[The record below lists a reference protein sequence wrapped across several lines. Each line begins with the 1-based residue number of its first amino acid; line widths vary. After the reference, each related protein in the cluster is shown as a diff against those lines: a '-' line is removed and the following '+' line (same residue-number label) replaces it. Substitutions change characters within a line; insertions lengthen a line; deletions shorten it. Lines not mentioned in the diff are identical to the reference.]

1 MLDISPLLRQMPT
14 LPASDI
20 HLRVGVPPVFRI
32 HGELRR
38 VKDMPPVM
46 QQDMEEMLHQMLTG
60 PQRERFD
67 RELELDFALQLH
79 TGERYR
85 VNLFHQRETFAAAFR
100 LINMIIPT
108 FEDLNLP
115 ASIRNISE
123 WRRGLV
129 LVTGVTGSGKTT
141 TLASIIDYINRSRPE
156 NVITIEDPI
165 EYIHT
170 NKKSI
175 VAQREI
181 GIDTFS
187 FAEALRRAMRQDP
200 DVILVGE
207 IRDMDT
213 MQIALQAAD
222 TGHLVLS
229 TLHTLDALQ
238 TIYRILSFFPPHQH
252 QEIRLVLA
260 STLQAIISQRLVPRN
275 DIAGRL
281 PAIEILIGTGAV
293 RECVITPD
301 RTSSVKDLIAQGAVQ
316 YGMQTIDQS
325 LFYFYRRGMISLE
338 IALTTASNPDDFKLR
353 VAGIVGASD
362 KGWKEFEKE
371 AGGKPEEDD
380 EIQKPPD
387 KLPEKK
393 PAGEEKPLAENRGFT
408 APQPNKK
415 K

>member
-1 MLDISPLLRQMPT
+1 MIDITALLRQMPQ
-14 LPASDI
+14 LPASDM

-32 HGELRR
+32 HGALKRAKG
-38 VKDMPPVM
+38 VPPIQ
-46 QQDMEEMLHQMLTG
+46 QQDMEEIFHHTLTAT
-60 PQRERFD
+60 QRERFD
-67 RELELDFALQLH
+67 RELELDFALQLQS
-79 TGERYR
+79 GERFR

-100 LINMIIPT
+100 LINTNIPG

-115 ASIRNISE
+115 AIVRHISDR
-123 WRRGLV
+123 RRGLV
-129 LVTGVTGSGKTT
+129 LVTGVTGSGKST
-141 TLASIIDYINRSRPE
+141 TLASMIDYVNRTRAE
-156 NVITIEDPI
+156 NIITIEDPI
-165 EYIHT
+165 EYLHK

-175 VAQREI
+175 IAQREI

-187 FAEALRRAMRQDP
+187 FSESLRRAMRQDP

-260 STLQAIISQRLVPRN
+260 STLQAVISQRLVHRQDTP
-275 DIAGRL
+275 GRV
-281 PAIEILIGTGAV
+281 PAVEVLVGTAAV
-293 RECVITPD
+293 RECIVTPEK
-301 RTSSVKDLIAQGAVQ
+301 TASIKDLISQGTVQ

-338 IALTTASNPDDFKLR
+338 TALTHASNPDDFKLR
-353 VAGIVGASD
+353 VAGIMGTSD
-362 KGWKEFEKE
+362 KGWKEFEIESEEKE
-371 AGGKPEEDD
+371 EAQDEEKITSDFA
-380 EIQKPPD
+380 E
-387 KLPEKK
+387 EKD
-393 PAGEEKPLAENRGFT
+393 EKPLAEDRGFY
-408 APQPNKK
+408 PNKK
-415 K
+415 